1 MSISYEAPRSDARRL
16 QTLAQVVTVAAQD
29 ALEGRAYIRQDVL
42 AAAITL
48 QGQMEEALDAL
59 SDKLA
64 ARMQTVAAKDQA
76 IQQLEWHIRDAWESI
91 RRRIRRQGLAAS
103 LIVYYGLN
111 ESGEA
116 PTGISQSSWLS
127 YGQDVLAGDNE
138 AFAAGF
144 ERLREPNQEEIQLAY
159 DAAHRAYN
167 AVPMADRAYDLAQA
181 AVAALRP
188 QVDQTLSDVVRDMR
202 YNLSIARQDKESER
216 RVMRSYGFTF
226 SSDTATPEETVTE
239 TLAEPQEEAPAG

>member
-16 QTLAQVVTVAAQD
+16 QTLAQVITIAAQD
-29 ALEGRAYIRQDVL
+29 ALEGRAYIRPDVL
-42 AAAITL
+42 AAATTL
-48 QGQMEEALDAL
+48 QEQMEKALDAL

-64 ARMQTVAAKDQA
+64 ARMQAVSAKDQA
-76 IQQLEWHIRDAWESI
+76 IQQLEWHIRDAWEST

-111 ESGEA
+111 ESGES
-116 PTGISQSSWLS
+116 PTGVSQSAWLS

-138 AFAAGF
+138 AFTAGF
-144 ERLREPNQEEIQLAY
+144 ERLREPNQAEIQTAY
-159 DAAHRAYN
+159 DAAQKAYN
-167 AVPMADRAYDLAQA
+167 GVPMADRAYDLAQA
-181 AVAALRP
+181 AVATLRP
-188 QVDQTLSDVVRDMR
+188 QADETLADVVRDMR
-202 YNLSIARQDKESER
+202 YNLSVAHLDKESER

-239 TLAEPQEEAPAG
+239 TLEEPPTL